1 MHIRGVI
8 LAAGAGVR
16 AHPLTDNIP
25 KALVSVAGRTL
36 LEWSLRSFCF
46 AGFQNITVAIG
57 CKAQLIEDYLQSNEK
72 QKNREL
78 SIDIVH
84 VQNYEIGPLQT
95 VLTAIETFPDEEFFI
110 SPVDAVV
117 ETDIITAMIE
127 RHTKTKDMI
136 LAVDFTANS
145 GTPVYVDK
153 AGIIVGLGNTAPEGA
168 FSVGRS
174 VMLLIAHNSIVDYCR
189 SALSRKEKRLVYVL
203 NQMINDGMTIYSH
216 DVRSKWFDVD
226 TLPDILLLN
235 RHLLERSDVQNIPGS
250 IFIFGGDLME
260 INNRLALKDS
270 DLVVNNNVLLEGP
283 VLLSPGC
290 RIGQDCRIGPN
301 VTIGSSVKISDS
313 CELINTIVYSNS
325 VVQSHTRVENAIVY
339 DSQVYQVGL

>member
-16 AHPLTDNIP
+16 ARPLTDNIP

-46 AGFQNITVAIG
+46 AGVQNITVAIG
-57 CKAQLIEDYLQSNEK
+57 CKAPLIEDYLQSNEK
-72 QKNREL
+72 LKNREL

-84 VQNYEIGPLQT
+84 VQDYEIGPLQT
-95 VLTAIETFPDEEFFI
+95 VLTAIETFPEEEFFI

-136 LAVDFTANS
+136 LAVDFSANS

-153 AGIIVGLGNTAPEGA
+153 DGIIVGLGNTAPEGA
-168 FSVGRS
+168 FSLGRS
-174 VMLLIAHNSIVDYCR
+174 VMLLIAHKSMANYCR
-189 SALSRKEKRLVYVL
+189 SALSRKENRLVYVL

-226 TLPDILLLN
+226 TLSDFLLLN

-250 IFIFGGDLME
+250 IFISGGDLME

-301 VTIGSSVKISDS
+301 VTIGSSAKISDS
-313 CELINTIVYSNS
+313 CELTNAIVYSNS
-325 VVQSHTRVENAIVY
+325 IVQSHTRVENAIVY
-339 DSQVYQVGL
+339 GSQVYQVGL